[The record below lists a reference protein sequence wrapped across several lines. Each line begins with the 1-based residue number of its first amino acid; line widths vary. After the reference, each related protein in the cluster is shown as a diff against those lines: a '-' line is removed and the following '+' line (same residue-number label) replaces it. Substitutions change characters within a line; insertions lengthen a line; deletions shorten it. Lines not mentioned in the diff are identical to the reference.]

1 MVMAL
6 LFIAWNRQAFWCSKA
21 MLLLLL
27 LLLLLCLE
35 EIFNLYFIKI

>member
-21 MLLLLL
+21 MLLLL
-27 LLLLLCLE
+27 CLE

>member
-27 LLLLLCLE
+27 LLLCLE